1 MKTGVKAKDVKSY
14 SRNENTVP
22 QHFGIHSA
30 HCCVTT
36 LLLIITYLF
45 LLSSGTTI
53 DIVPI
58 NFITLTHVFS
68 LKPCGLRYYP
78 SLQKEA

>member
-14 SRNENTVP
+14 SRNENTVL

-30 HCCVTT
+30 NCCVTT
-36 LLLIITYLF
+36 LPLIITYLF
-45 LLSSGTTI
+45 LLNSGITM

-58 NFITLTHVFS
+58 NFIYTNSFILTETL
-68 LKPCGLRYYP
+68 
-78 SLQKEA
+78 

>member
-1 MKTGVKAKDVKSY
+1 MSKNLRTREGRFMKTGFNAKDVKSY

-58 NFITLTHVFS
+58 NFIYTNSFILTETL
-68 LKPCGLRYYP
+68 
-78 SLQKEA
+78 